1 MKDKF
6 KFVGKK
12 INNFS
17 LPNSRGET
25 ISIGDFKGTKIV
37 LIVLFRSIKWPYCR
51 WHAAHLRRDYEKFEE
66 MDVFI
71 YPILVDT
78 KENAEKLEQK
88 YAKKYAVFY
97 DKTKKVAKM
106 LKQEV
111 KLKKLGRMPG
121 LLIIDKQGIVQ
132 YAYYGDSMKDIPENE
147 VLFEVINKIK
157 N

>member
-1 MKDKF
+1 
-6 KFVGKK
+6 
-12 INNFS
+12 
-17 LPNSRGET
+17 
-25 ISIGDFKGTKIV
+25 
-37 LIVLFRSIKWPYCR
+37 
-51 WHAAHLRRDYEKFEE
+51 

-71 YPILVDT
+71 YPILVDN

-88 YAKKYAVFY
+88 YAKKYAIFY

-106 LKQEV
+106 LNQEV